1 MFINLKSQTDMS
13 GFYVVF
19 DGSTN
24 LESEGTR
31 GTSHLIEHLICRSFK
46 DMRNDFLRDG
56 IDWNATTTVNNVV
69 FYFTGLE
76 SSLKKYRGRLLD
88 RICGFDI
95 EKKDFE
101 TERAIVLKEYGDTF
115 SSQAARHMLNTY
127 RRHLNSYLPIGSRKD
142 LEALRWIDLL
152 NTYER
157 NFMKPSK
164 VISVSRSGKFK
175 SDGVD
180 FADQQPQVS
189 YAMADYAADLEPTDK
204 KSRKASVIMLS
215 RLQTEELDKV
225 QALAMVLGKSLDSP
239 LYHEVREK
247 RTLCYSIEADVD
259 RFNNQAILKIRT
271 TTDAGQEDRVVRA
284 VRGILKDPSRHITAG
299 RVALIRGS
307 LEAQQ
312 AKDEI
317 NRYRSVSRHLSPE
330 QFDIYRDLKGITR
343 KSMLD
348 ACERV
353 LGSGIVVSVDP
364 GPKST
369 IG

>member
-1 MFINLKSQTDMS
+1 MFINLKSQTEMS

-24 LESEGTR
+24 LETEGTR
-31 GTSHLIEHLICRSFK
+31 GISHLIEHLICRSFK

-56 IDWNATTTVNNVV
+56 IDWNATTSVNNVV

-76 SSLKKYRGRLLD
+76 SSLKKYRGKLLD
-88 RICGFDI
+88 RIYGFDI

-115 SSQAARHMLNTY
+115 ASQGARHMLNTY

-142 LEALRWIDLL
+142 LESLRWIDLL
-152 NTYER
+152 NTYEK

-164 VISVSRSGKFK
+164 VISVSKSGKFK
-175 SDGVD
+175 SSSIE
-180 FADQQPQVS
+180 FSDQPVMLS
-189 YAMADYAADLEPTDK
+189 YAMADYQVDLEPTDK

-215 RLQTEELDKV
+215 KLQTEDLDKV

-247 RTLCYSIEADVD
+247 RQLCYSIDADVD

-271 TTDAGQEDRVVRA
+271 TTDAGQEDKVVKTIQ
-284 VRGILKDPSRHITAG
+284 GILRNPSKYITPD
-299 RVALIRGS
+299 RVTLIKGS
-307 LEAQQ
+307 LESQQ
-312 AKDEI
+312 VKEEI
-317 NRYRSVSRHLSPE
+317 NRYRSVSKHFNPE
-330 QFDIYRDLKGITR
+330 GFDIYRDLKGITR
-343 KSMLD
+343 KRMLETCD
-348 ACERV
+348 KV
-353 LGSGIVVSVDP
+353 LGSGVLVSVDP
-364 GPKST
+364 GPTST
-369 IG
+369 VG